1 MDVGPT
7 RAGGKKVDS
16 LGRITPGVSHPCV
29 AILRRF
35 LRLLGMHSR
44 KIYGDLID
52 LFFRHGCSRENEK
65 PTRFDY
71 NRHASSLEA
80 MTVMNGT
87 QVWRNPRH
95 CT

>member
-1 MDVGPT
+1 
-7 RAGGKKVDS
+7 
-16 LGRITPGVSHPCV
+16 
-29 AILRRF
+29 
-35 LRLLGMHSR
+35 MHSR
-44 KIYGDLID
+44 KIDGDLID
-52 LFFRHGCSRENEK
+52 LFFRHGWSLENEK

-80 MTVMNGT
+80 MTVMGGT